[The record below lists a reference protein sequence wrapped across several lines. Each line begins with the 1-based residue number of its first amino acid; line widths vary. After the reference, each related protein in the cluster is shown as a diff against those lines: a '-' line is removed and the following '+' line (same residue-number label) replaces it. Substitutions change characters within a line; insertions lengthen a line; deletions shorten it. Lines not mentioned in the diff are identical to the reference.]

1 MLVARVVA
9 SGRTENLMFQERKG
23 DQERAEMFALGLL
36 AEPVDNGT
44 LVLVP
49 CRNKVF
55 CRTHGT
61 FWIRKKFWK
70 SGINPKQKLLYLMR
84 RK

>member
-1 MLVARVVA
+1 
-9 SGRTENLMFQERKG
+9 MFQERKG

-36 AEPVDNGT
+36 KDEFSELT
-44 LVLVP
+44 LVP

-61 FWIRKKFWK
+61 FWIRKKFWIR
-70 SGINPKQKLLYLMR
+70 GINPKQKLLYLMR